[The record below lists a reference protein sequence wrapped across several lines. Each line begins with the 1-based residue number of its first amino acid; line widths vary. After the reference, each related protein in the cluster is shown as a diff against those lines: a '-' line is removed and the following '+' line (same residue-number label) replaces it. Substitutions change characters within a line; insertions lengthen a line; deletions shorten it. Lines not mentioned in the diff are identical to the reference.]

1 MVKRQ
6 HNETSL
12 VKYCLFLEIL
22 DTHTHTRAGQ
32 QWDEQGKEVIDFCL
46 LLFGRLACHSHSS
59 DDVQIDCTQQQRKSF
74 TLEGMKSR
82 LKDTRLKGN
91 NFKG

>member
-1 MVKRQ
+1 MKRQ

-12 VKYCLFLEIL
+12 VNVLR
-22 DTHTHTRAGQ
+22 DSGHTHTHTRAGQ

-46 LLFGRLACHSHSS
+46 LLFGRLACHSHSP
-59 DDVQIDCTQQQRKSF
+59 DDVQIDCTQQQQKSF
-74 TLEGMKSR
+74 NLGGMKSR
-82 LKDTRLKGN
+82 FKDTRLKGN